1 MHVRKMLQINVWFS
15 VAGGLTILLVLVL
28 SVHEIKSAMKEA
40 GIAGDII
47 SATFERNTF
56 RNDYLQRNN
65 ERAKQQWF
73 AKHAQL
79 GGLLDLAAREA
90 WSADNEILVG
100 QIIDDYRS
108 MGTLFS
114 TIVAG
119 RDARQLPGSETLSE
133 REDRLLTQLVIL
145 SYDTV
150 LHAGKLQES
159 SREYLF
165 SIIKI
170 AGWSLVFVFVV
181 VTATVLSNSW
191 SIQRLIAGRVGKLR
205 EGAAAVGA
213 GDLGYRIGLEGKD
226 EFVELAYAFDS
237 MTAKLGQSY
246 FDLEKEMD
254 ERRRGEEELR
264 KSKDELEERV
274 RERTEELSRA
284 LAELYFETAE
294 RLQAVDEL
302 REKELLLLQQSRL
315 AAMGEMLVNI
325 SHQWRQ
331 PLNVLGI
338 LLQELTRRY
347 QGGDFT
353 GEFLEARVTR
363 GKQIISHMSQTIDDF
378 RNFLSP
384 DKVKIQFNVKEAVE
398 TTLSMVRD
406 SFTEMLVEVRIT
418 AADNIVIEG
427 YRNEYAQAVMN
438 ILINARDVIRER
450 KVANPQL
457 VITISGEKGRS
468 LVTIADNAGGIPSD
482 VFDRIFDPYFTTK
495 PPDKGTGIGLFMS
508 KMIIERNMGGR
519 LSVRNS
525 EEGAEFLIEM

>member
-15 VAGGLTILLVLVL
+15 VVGGIIILLVLVL
-28 SVHEIKSAMKEA
+28 SVHEIKSAMEEA
-40 GIAGDII
+40 EIAGDII
-47 SATFERNTF
+47 SVTFERITF

-65 ERAKQQWF
+65 ERAKEQWS

-79 GGLLDLAAREA
+79 GDLLDVASKRA
-90 WSADNEILVG
+90 WSADNKMLVG

-108 MGTLFS
+108 LGILFS
-114 TIVAG
+114 KIVAG
-119 RDARQLPGSETLSE
+119 RETRQRSDSEPLSE
-133 REDRLLTQLVIL
+133 RENRLLTQLVIL

-165 SIIKI
+165 SIIKL

-181 VTATVLSNSW
+181 ITATVLSSSW
-191 SIQRLIAGRVGKLR
+191 SIQRLIVDRVAKLR

-213 GDLGYRIGLEGKD
+213 GNLGYRIGLEGKD
-226 EFVELAYAFDS
+226 EFVELADAFDG
-237 MTAKLGQSY
+237 MTARLDQSY
-246 FDLEKEMD
+246 LDLEREMD
-254 ERRRGEEELR
+254 ERRRTEEELR
-264 KSKDELEERV
+264 KAKDELEVRV

-284 LAELYFETAE
+284 LAELYFEAAE

-338 LLQELTRRY
+338 LLQELNRRY
-347 QGGDFT
+347 HSGNFT
-353 GEFLEARVTR
+353 AEFLEARVTR

-384 DKVKIQFNVKEAVE
+384 DKVKIQFNVKEVVE

-438 ILINARDVIRER
+438 ILINARDVFRER

-457 VITISGEKGRS
+457 AITISGHKGRS
-468 LVTIADNAGGIPSD
+468 RVTIADNAGGIASD
-482 VFDRIFDPYFTTK
+482 VINRVFDPYFTTK

-519 LSVRNS
+519 LSVRNIN
-525 EEGAEFLIEM
+525 EGAEFMIEV